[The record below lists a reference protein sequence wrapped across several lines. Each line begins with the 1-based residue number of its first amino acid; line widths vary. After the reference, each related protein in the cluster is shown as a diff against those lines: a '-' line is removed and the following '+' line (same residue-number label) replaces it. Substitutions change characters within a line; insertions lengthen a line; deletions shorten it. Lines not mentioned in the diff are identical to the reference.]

1 MRILKYILLLF
12 LLAVFALAVFIA
24 TQKGNFDIRRSKVI
38 KVSDTIAY
46 NYINDLKNWKNYNSW
61 SNATLQP
68 IYKLSK
74 KTTGIGGNVSWNDSD
89 NKGSIKTI
97 ETKNNKS
104 IFQKMTLAGYES
116 EIYWKF
122 KDTIGGTKI
131 TYHTKGV
138 LPFGLKVYTFV
149 NGGADKV
156 IGNKFMK
163 SLIQIDKSIHTVV
176 PEETIPE
183 TIEKPVVEDIY
194 DISIEGLV
202 TKISNYYAYIPI
214 NSKISNIEKNF
225 KILVPK
231 IEKFLIKNAIVKTGK
246 PFIIYKSYQ
255 IENDF
260 SNFWVCIPV
269 NKEYLI
275 NNDSEIMM
283 GKSPSYQALK
293 TTLTGNTSHIEET
306 YGEIENYIS
315 QNLIT
320 KDTIP
325 NIELFSKSA
334 LDTKDS
340 NQWITTIYTPISP
353 KKAVIKTGYVKKKS
367 TANSVKLYPDSQA
380 TSNAEQPKPEV
391 PKKQEEVPNYEGDN

>member
-24 TQKGNFDIRRSKVI
+24 TQKGNFDVTRSKVI
-38 KVSDTIAY
+38 NVSDSTAFEY
-46 NYINDLKNWKNYNSW
+46 VNDLKNLKSYNTWSKPELNPNY
-61 SNATLQP
+61 
-68 IYKLSK
+68 KFSK
-74 KTTGIGGNVSWNDSD
+74 KTSGIGSNSFWKDSD
-89 NKGSIKTI
+89 NDGNIKTI

-104 IFQKMTLAGYES
+104 ILRKMTFNGYDS
-116 EIYWKF
+116 EINWKF

-131 TYHTKGV
+131 TYHAKGI
-138 LPFGLKVYTFV
+138 LPFGFKFYTFL
-149 NGGADKV
+149 NGGTEKV
-156 IGNKFMK
+156 IGNKLNK
-163 SLIQIDKSIHTVV
+163 SLSQIDKSLHTIV
-176 PEETIPE
+176 PKNEAIKTIDEP
-183 TIEKPVVEDIY
+183 IIEDIY
-194 DISIEGLV
+194 AITVEGMV

-231 IEKFLIKNAIVKTGK
+231 IEKFLIKNTIVKTGK

-293 TTLTGNTSHIEET
+293 TTLIGNTSHIEET
-306 YGEIENYIS
+306 YGTIQNYIS

-353 KKAVIKTGYVKKKS
+353 KKAVIKTGYIKKKS

-380 TSNAEQPKPEV
+380 TSNTEQPKPEI